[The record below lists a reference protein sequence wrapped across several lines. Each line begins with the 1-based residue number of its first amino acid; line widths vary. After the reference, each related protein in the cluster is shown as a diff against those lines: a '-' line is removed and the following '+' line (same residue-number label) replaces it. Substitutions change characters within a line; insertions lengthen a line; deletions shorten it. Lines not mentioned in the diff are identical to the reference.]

1 MNDKLPTREEYRKKK
16 NNDLEIGNCSLEKKD
31 TKEEDLEVTENIEKV
46 NQILEENGS
55 ATSNMD
61 NASFYDNGNLEEAN
75 ITKIAEDLK
84 KVLTDNGAKI
94 IEEKPMT
101 QRELA
106 YEIKKFKTGYYFFY
120 KIETSSN
127 DAINEFNRVV
137 RINEN
142 VIRHLVLKVED

>member
-1 MNDKLPTREEYRKKK
+1 MRKY
-16 NNDLEIGNCSLEKKD
+16 EITFIVRPD
-31 TKEEDLEVTENIEKV
+31 
-46 NQILEENGS
+46 
-55 ATSNMD
+55 
-61 NASFYDNGNLEEAN
+61 LEEAN